1 MENSIEKEAEIV
13 KCKFLEEFI
22 EMPRV
27 DIQVP
32 DLYNILFL
40 KTPNKGILSTFL

>member
-1 MENSIEKEAEIV
+1 MPKKGKILEKRAEIV

-22 EMPRV
+22 ETPRV

-32 DLYNILFL
+32 DLNDIPY
-40 KTPNKGILSTFL
+40 